1 MADAPIEKLP
11 LFIKKNT
18 ILPWGNKVMHVSD
31 EQEKLMTFKLYG
43 ECGSYLH
50 YQDNGQDFKYQQ
62 GEYNDYYIEVAED
75 GKVTVKLTKHGFKPT
90 YDKIYVETNQ
100 QRYEFD
106 FDSTDNEYKLVNA
119 E

>member
-1 MADAPIEKLP
+1 M
-11 LFIKKNT
+11 
-18 ILPWGNKVMHVSD
+18 
-31 EQEKLMTFKLYG
+31 
-43 ECGSYLH
+43 
-50 YQDNGQDFKYQQ
+50 
-62 GEYNDYYIEVAED
+62 AED